1 MEQKRTDGKDGD
13 AARRPRRA
21 PRPEDRVLDAERS
34 RRQLLDAALDV
45 FSAKGFD
52 GARVQEIAD
61 RAGVNKQLIS
71 YYFGGKLG
79 LYRELQKAWQERETD
94 LGGPSLP
101 LEEAVVRHLH
111 EALADPR
118 PMRLGLWRGLTNPSE
133 LAADEVEEREDL
145 SHTYARRDR
154 RELAADIDPACAV
167 LLLIGAVAAPVT
179 MPQLVRRIFG
189 TEASD
194 PAFQEQYEE
203 QLRGVIRRLALPL
216 PDGDDTTAPDTT
228 GPDATTPHATA
239 PGPAAPPDVEPAS
252 RRPGQPGPAPA
263 DQREDP

>member
-1 MEQKRTDGKDGD
+1 MDQKKTDGKEGS
-13 AARRPRRA
+13 APRRPRRS

-34 RRQLLDAALDV
+34 RRQLLEAALDV
-45 FSAKGFD
+45 FSLKGFD

-79 LYRELQKAWQERETD
+79 LYRELQKAWQERESS
-94 LGGPSLP
+94 LGGPDLP
-101 LEEAVVRHLH
+101 LDEAVVRHLQ
-111 EALADPR
+111 EALRDPR

-133 LAADEVEEREDL
+133 LSADEPEEREDL

-154 RELAADIDPACAV
+154 RELAEDIDPASAV

-189 TEASD
+189 MEASD
-194 PAFQEQYEE
+194 PAFQEQYAD
-203 QLRGVIRRLALPL
+203 QLRRMIRRLALPL
-216 PDGDDTTAPDTT
+216 PDEPSPEPGST
-228 GPDATTPHATA
+228 GHR
-239 PGPAAPPDVEPAS
+239 GGVEES
-252 RRPGQPGPAPA
+252 
-263 DQREDP
+263 